1 MRARSCAT
9 RDRDRRGQEE
19 DNGDRAE
26 LEIAEEENGWL
37 DPPVLR
43 SVPVR
48 VAESVIS
55 RASGRASGRA
65 SRAAAAVTLTGWWG

>member
-26 LEIAEEENGWL
+26 LEIILNTAGLVIEIEMLIEIE
-37 DPPVLR
+37 R
-43 SVPVR
+43 S
-48 VAESVIS
+48 ASS
-55 RASGRASGRA
+55 RTPEPRRA
-65 SRAAAAVTLTGWWG
+65 TGLPGCR